1 MINHF
6 LTETPYGTA
15 LYVCIGIAAFCWVMS
30 LVTRECSWVDR
41 LWSIAPP
48 VYCFIVAADLD
59 FRSVRVNIMTAL
71 VLMWSV
77 RLTFNFA
84 LKGGYWIGGEDYRW
98 AHLRQELSPLQFQLV
113 NVTFVAPGQMA
124 IIWLFTSPI
133 HRAWEHSGKPL
144 GWLDYLAIVLFLVF
158 FVYESVADAQMWRFQ
173 QNKKRQIN
181 AGLEVSQPF
190 MNEGLFRFSR
200 HPNYFGEMAIW
211 VTFYLFAI
219 SVSSPVWH
227 WTGLGWVL
235 LILLFQPSA
244 RLTEK
249 ISSEK
254 YPTYSSYQAAV
265 PMFIPNPFRTKR
277 AEQSH
282 TGNR

>member
-1 MINHF
+1 MISDF

-41 LWSIAPP
+41 VWSLAPP
-48 VYCFIVAADLD
+48 IYCLIVAIDSGFQSA
-59 FRSVRVNIMTAL
+59 RVTIMTVL
-71 VLMWSV
+71 VLIWSV
-77 RLTFNFA
+77 RLTANFA
-84 LKGGYWIGGEDYRW
+84 LKGGYWVGGEDYRW
-98 AHLRQELSPLQFQLV
+98 AHLREQLSPLQFQLV
-113 NVTFVAPGQMA
+113 NVTFVSPGQMA
-124 IIWLFTSPI
+124 IIWLFASPI
-133 HRAWEHSGKPL
+133 HQAWVHSEQPL

-158 FVYESVADAQMWRFQ
+158 LVLESVADAQMWRFQ
-173 QNKKRQIN
+173 QDKKRQIS
-181 AGLEVSQPF
+181 AGLEVPQPF
-190 MNEGLFRFSR
+190 MAKGLFSISR
-200 HPNYFGEMAIW
+200 HPNYLGEMAIW

-219 SVSSPVWH
+219 SASGRVWH

-244 RLTEK
+244 RLTET

-277 AEQSH
+277 GEQSH
-282 TGNR
+282 TANR